1 MDFQSAVDA
10 IVDRA
15 NTDSEFCE
23 RLMADPRGA
32 IEQISGVTIPSDW
45 QIEVTQGADGAVT
58 LSLANE
64 EIPDAYLALI
74 SGGEDPV
81 TVKGWYPGS
90 GC

>member
-1 MDFQSAVDA
+1 MDFQSTVDA
-10 IVDRA
+10 IIERA
-15 NTDSEFCE
+15 NTDTDFRE

-32 IEQISGVTIPSDW
+32 IEQISGVTIPSEW
-45 QIEVTQGADGAVT
+45 QIEVTQGADGAVM
-58 LSLANE
+58 LGLAND
-64 EIPDAYLALI
+64 EIPDAYLALV